1 MTRPGEDWYRGA
13 EHELGQLATA
23 VQQQA
28 LIHLEAISYTATA
41 LIESLQASDQLVV
54 HALSS
59 PSGPPLITNLINV
72 GVLAT
77 KLGIGLGYYGDDLHR
92 LALAGLVH
100 DIGIFAIS
108 QNVLTKTGRLTSD
121 ERVLIEQHP
130 RLGYE
135 SIRQLG
141 ESYEWL
147 AEVVLQAHERG
158 MGQGYPNKLKGRQ
171 ISELAQII
179 GAVDIFDALISPRPY
194 RRRLLPHEAVRE
206 LLVNERT
213 AFPREVMKALVE
225 QLSVYPL
232 GTKVRLSSGEEGMV
246 IRINPR
252 YPSRP
257 VVKIEQADGSS
268 IPSRN
273 VDLSTMPMVSVTDTI
288 DPPAVDRIDFFKAE
302 EPAFTTASSV
312 NASDQFAV
320 LLESLDAIASVIE
333 TVVKKK
339 EGSGELGM
347 ASTRPAGPASDGA
360 TTTTSNAVGDLQK
373 EVIGLFALEAREWLN
388 QIQTAHAALEQA
400 SERLLQSKLLNIM
413 LQGMTNL
420 ARSAAAVP
428 LPAIENMATG
438 LLPLLHSAARQD
450 RATAAHHLG
459 ALQEGLNRLAT
470 AVRDL
475 SCEHADEYGDPD
487 AEREPVR
494 EAAESRESGL
504 GAATGP
510 ASSGPTILDSLR
522 RLHQVRGR
530 SLQPMRDVLEDV
542 IRRAE
547 EQSEG
552 GGDVID
558 GRTIGR
564 ILNELN
570 DLDERFL
577 EHMSERVPEL
587 LQKITRLRRESGND
601 APSLEALTPVLQHI
615 DGLGQAVDEV
625 GASTISTFLQGLRAF
640 LLVAA
645 HNQTTDT
652 HRRLEAVET
661 RLRSLVPLAK
671 QWVDIGRVE
680 RAAIIDI
687 LPV

>member
-1 MTRPGEDWYRGA
+1 
-13 EHELGQLATA
+13 
-23 VQQQA
+23 
-28 LIHLEAISYTATA
+28 
-41 LIESLQASDQLVV
+41 
-54 HALSS
+54 
-59 PSGPPLITNLINV
+59 
-72 GVLAT
+72 
-77 KLGIGLGYYGDDLHR
+77 
-92 LALAGLVH
+92 
-100 DIGIFAIS
+100 
-108 QNVLTKTGRLTSD
+108 
-121 ERVLIEQHP
+121 
-130 RLGYE
+130 
-135 SIRQLG
+135 
-141 ESYEWL
+141 
-147 AEVVLQAHERG
+147 

-246 IRINPR
+246 IKINPR

-257 VVKIEQADGSS
+257 VVKIEQAAGLS

-273 VDLSTMPMVSVTDTI
+273 VDLSAMPMVSVTDTI
-288 DPPAVDRIDFFKAE
+288 DPPAVDRLDFFKAGMSE
-302 EPAFTTASSV
+302 SAAEPSV
-312 NASDQFAV
+312 SASDQFAV
-320 LLESLDAIASVIE
+320 LLESLDAIASVIQ
-333 TVVKKK
+333 TVVTKR
-339 EGSGELGM
+339 EMSGESG
-347 ASTRPAGPASDGA
+347 TVPIRPAGPASDGA
-360 TTTTSNAVGDLQK
+360 TNARPTAEGNLQK

-413 LQGMTNL
+413 LQGMTNF

-470 AVRDL
+470 AVQEL
-475 SCEHADEYGDPD
+475 SGGHATECRESD
-487 AEREPVR
+487 ADRQPVLEAAKSHSSSEDFLEGEQEREA
-494 EAAESRESGL
+494 EAGTA
-504 GAATGP
+504 P
-510 ASSGPTILDSLR
+510 SGPTILDSLR
-522 RLHQVRGR
+522 QLHQVRGR

-547 EQSEG
+547 EHSEEG
-552 GGDVID
+552 RDVID

-564 ILNELN
+564 ILNDLN
-570 DLDERFL
+570 DLDEQFL
-577 EHMSERVPEL
+577 EHMSERVPKL
-587 LQKITRLRRESGND
+587 VQMITQLRREPGHP
-601 APSLEALTPVLQHI
+601 APSLEMLTPVLHHI
-615 DGLGQAVDEV
+615 DGLRQAVDEV

-652 HRRLEAVET
+652 YQRLEAVET

>member
-13 EHELGQLATA
+13 EHELAQLATA

-28 LIHLEAISYTATA
+28 PIHLEAISLTATA

-121 ERVLIEQHP
+121 ERALIEQHP

-141 ESYEWL
+141 ESYGWL

-179 GAVDIFDALISPRPY
+179 GAVDIFDALISSRPY
-194 RRRLLPHEAVRE
+194 RRRLLPHQAVKE

-257 VVKIEQADGSS
+257 VVKIERADGIL

-273 VDLSTMPMVSVTDTI
+273 VDLSAMPMVSVTDTI
-288 DPPAVDRIDFFKAE
+288 DPPAVDRVDFFKAE

-320 LLESLDAIASVIE
+320 LLESLDAIASVIQ

-339 EGSGELGM
+339 EGSGELEM
-347 ASTRPAGPASDGA
+347 APTRPAGPASDG
-360 TTTTSNAVGDLQK
+360 TTTATPNAVGDLQK

-400 SERLLQSKLLNIM
+400 SERLLQSKVLNIM
-413 LQGMTNL
+413 LQGVTNL

-470 AVRDL
+470 AVREL
-475 SCEHADEYGDPD
+475 SPEHANEYGDPD
-487 AEREPVR
+487 AERQQVR
-494 EAAESRESGL
+494 EAAESREREL
-504 GAATGP
+504 GAATDP
-510 ASSGPTILDSLR
+510 TSSGPTILDSLR

-547 EQSEG
+547 EQSEE

-564 ILNELN
+564 ILNDLN

-577 EHMSERVPEL
+577 EHISERVPEL
-587 LQKITRLRRESGND
+587 VQMITRLREPGND
-601 APSLEALTPVLQHI
+601 TPLLEALTPVLHHI
-615 DGLGQAVDEV
+615 DGLGEAVDEV
-625 GASTISTFLQGLRAF
+625 GASTISIFLQGLRAF

-652 HRRLEAVET
+652 HRRLEAVEA

>member
-179 GAVDIFDALISPRPY
+179 GAWDIFDALISPRPY

-339 EGSGELGM
+339 EGSGGTGNGVHTSSRSGL
-347 ASTRPAGPASDGA
+347 RWSDDY
-360 TTTTSNAVGDLQK
+360 DL
-373 EVIGLFALEAREWLN
+373 
-388 QIQTAHAALEQA
+388 
-400 SERLLQSKLLNIM
+400 ERRRRSSK
-413 LQGMTNL
+413 G
-420 ARSAAAVP
+420 S
-428 LPAIENMATG
+428 
-438 LLPLLHSAARQD
+438 D
-450 RATAAHHLG
+450 RAVRTGSARMAQSDTNRPRRTRTGFGKTPSIEAPQYHASRNDQPREIGCCG
-459 ALQEGLNRLAT
+459 AIA
-470 AVRDL
+470 
-475 SCEHADEYGDPD
+475 GD
-487 AEREPVR
+487 
-494 EAAESRESGL
+494 
-504 GAATGP
+504 
-510 ASSGPTILDSLR
+510 
-522 RLHQVRGR
+522 
-530 SLQPMRDVLEDV
+530 
-542 IRRAE
+542 
-547 EQSEG
+547 
-552 GGDVID
+552 
-558 GRTIGR
+558 
-564 ILNELN
+564 
-570 DLDERFL
+570 
-577 EHMSERVPEL
+577 
-587 LQKITRLRRESGND
+587 
-601 APSLEALTPVLQHI
+601 
-615 DGLGQAVDEV
+615 
-625 GASTISTFLQGLRAF
+625 
-640 LLVAA
+640 
-645 HNQTTDT
+645 
-652 HRRLEAVET
+652 
-661 RLRSLVPLAK
+661 
-671 QWVDIGRVE
+671 
-680 RAAIIDI
+680 
-687 LPV
+687 

>member
-1 MTRPGEDWYRGA
+1 
-13 EHELGQLATA
+13 
-23 VQQQA
+23 
-28 LIHLEAISYTATA
+28 
-41 LIESLQASDQLVV
+41 
-54 HALSS
+54 
-59 PSGPPLITNLINV
+59 
-72 GVLAT
+72 
-77 KLGIGLGYYGDDLHR
+77 
-92 LALAGLVH
+92 
-100 DIGIFAIS
+100 
-108 QNVLTKTGRLTSD
+108 
-121 ERVLIEQHP
+121 
-130 RLGYE
+130 
-135 SIRQLG
+135 
-141 ESYEWL
+141 
-147 AEVVLQAHERG
+147 
-158 MGQGYPNKLKGRQ
+158 
-171 ISELAQII
+171 
-179 GAVDIFDALISPRPY
+179 
-194 RRRLLPHEAVRE
+194 
-206 LLVNERT
+206 
-213 AFPREVMKALVE
+213 
-225 QLSVYPL
+225 
-232 GTKVRLSSGEEGMV
+232 
-246 IRINPR
+246 
-252 YPSRP
+252 
-257 VVKIEQADGSS
+257 
-268 IPSRN
+268 
-273 VDLSTMPMVSVTDTI
+273 
-288 DPPAVDRIDFFKAE
+288 
-302 EPAFTTASSV
+302 
-312 NASDQFAV
+312 
-320 LLESLDAIASVIE
+320 
-333 TVVKKK
+333 
-339 EGSGELGM
+339 
-347 ASTRPAGPASDGA
+347 
-360 TTTTSNAVGDLQK
+360 
-373 EVIGLFALEAREWLN
+373 
-388 QIQTAHAALEQA
+388 
-400 SERLLQSKLLNIM
+400 
-413 LQGMTNL
+413 MTNL

>member
-1 MTRPGEDWYRGA
+1 MQNTS
-13 EHELGQLATA
+13 LGSSRRLCNSRLSYTSRQYL
-23 VQQQA
+23 
-28 LIHLEAISYTATA
+28 YTATA

-320 LLESLDAIASVIE
+320 LLESLDAIASVIQ

-347 ASTRPAGPASDGA
+347 ASTCPAGPASDGA
-360 TTTTSNAVGDLQK
+360 TTTTLERRRRSSKGSDRAVRTGS
-373 EVIGLFALEAREWLN
+373 ARM
-388 QIQTAHAALEQA
+388 A
-400 SERLLQSKLLNIM
+400 QSD
-413 LQGMTNL
+413 TN
-420 ARSAAAVP
+420 RP
-428 LPAIENMATG
+428 CRTRTG
-438 LLPLLHSAARQD
+438 LGKTPSIEAPQYHASRNDQP
-450 RATAAHHLG
+450 REIGCCG
-459 ALQEGLNRLAT
+459 AIA
-470 AVRDL
+470 
-475 SCEHADEYGDPD
+475 GD
-487 AEREPVR
+487 
-494 EAAESRESGL
+494 
-504 GAATGP
+504 
-510 ASSGPTILDSLR
+510 
-522 RLHQVRGR
+522 
-530 SLQPMRDVLEDV
+530 
-542 IRRAE
+542 
-547 EQSEG
+547 
-552 GGDVID
+552 
-558 GRTIGR
+558 
-564 ILNELN
+564 
-570 DLDERFL
+570 
-577 EHMSERVPEL
+577 
-587 LQKITRLRRESGND
+587 
-601 APSLEALTPVLQHI
+601 
-615 DGLGQAVDEV
+615 
-625 GASTISTFLQGLRAF
+625 
-640 LLVAA
+640 
-645 HNQTTDT
+645 
-652 HRRLEAVET
+652 
-661 RLRSLVPLAK
+661 
-671 QWVDIGRVE
+671 
-680 RAAIIDI
+680 
-687 LPV
+687 

>member
-1 MTRPGEDWYRGA
+1 MTHPGEDWYRGA
-13 EHELGQLATA
+13 EHELAQLATA

-28 LIHLEAISYTATA
+28 PIHLEAISLTATA

-92 LALAGLVH
+92 LALAALVH

-108 QNVLTKTGRLTSD
+108 QNILTKTGRLTSD
-121 ERVLIEQHP
+121 ERALIEQHP

-141 ESYEWL
+141 ESYGWL

-179 GAVDIFDALISPRPY
+179 GAVDIFDALISSRPY
-194 RRRLLPHEAVRE
+194 RRRLLPHQAVRE

-257 VVKIEQADGSS
+257 VVKIERANGIL

-273 VDLSTMPMVSVTDTI
+273 VDLSAMPMVSVTDTI
-288 DPPAVDRIDFFKAE
+288 DPPAVDRVDLFKAE

-320 LLESLDAIASVIE
+320 LLESLDAIASVIQ

-339 EGSGELGM
+339 EGSGELEM
-347 ASTRPAGPASDGA
+347 APTRPAGPASDG
-360 TTTTSNAVGDLQK
+360 TTTATPNAVGDLQK

-400 SERLLQSKLLNIM
+400 SERLLQSKVLNIM

-459 ALQEGLNRLAT
+459 VLQEGLNRLAT
-470 AVRDL
+470 AVREL
-475 SCEHADEYGDPD
+475 SPEHANEYGDPD
-487 AEREPVR
+487 AERQQVR
-494 EAAESRESGL
+494 EAAESREREL

-510 ASSGPTILDSLR
+510 TSSGPTILDSLR

-547 EQSEG
+547 EQSEE

-564 ILNELN
+564 ILNDLN

-577 EHMSERVPEL
+577 EHISERVPEL
-587 LQKITRLRRESGND
+587 VQMITRLREPGND
-601 APSLEALTPVLQHI
+601 TPLLEALTPVLHHI

-625 GASTISTFLQGLRAF
+625 GASTISIFLQGLRAF

-652 HRRLEAVET
+652 HRRLEAVEV

>member
-1 MTRPGEDWYRGA
+1 MTHMGEDWYRRA
-13 EHELGQLATA
+13 EHELAQLATA
-23 VQQQA
+23 VQEQA
-28 LIHLEAISYTATA
+28 PLHLEAISLTATA

-59 PSGPPLITNLINV
+59 PSGPPLITNLVNV

-108 QNVLTKTGRLTSD
+108 QNILTKSGRLTSD
-121 ERVLIEQHP
+121 ERALIEQHP
-130 RLGYE
+130 RLGHE
-135 SIRQLG
+135 NIRQLG
-141 ESYEWL
+141 ESYGWL

-179 GAVDIFDALISPRPY
+179 GVVDIFDALISPRPY
-194 RRRLLPHEAVRE
+194 RRRFLPHEAVRE

-232 GTKVRLSSGEEGMV
+232 GTKVRLSSGEQGVV

-257 VVKIEQADGSS
+257 VVKIEQADGMPIS
-268 IPSRN
+268 SRN
-273 VDLSTMPMVSVTDTI
+273 VDLSAMPMVSVTDTV
-288 DPPAVDRIDFFKAE
+288 DPPAVDRVDFLKVEKAVS
-302 EPAFTTASSV
+302 TTAPSV
-312 NASDQFAV
+312 NTSDQFAV
-320 LLESLDAIASVIE
+320 LLESLDAIASVMQ
-333 TVVKKK
+333 TVVKGN
-339 EGSGELGM
+339 EGSRELGT
-347 ASTRPAGPASDGA
+347 ALTGPSDRVSDEA
-360 TTTTSNAVGDLQK
+360 TTMAPNAEGDLQT

-400 SERLLQSKLLNIM
+400 TERLLQSKLLNIM

-420 ARSAAAVP
+420 ARTASAVP

-450 RATAAHHLG
+450 RTTAAHHLS
-459 ALQEGLNRLAT
+459 ALQDGLKRLAT
-470 AVRDL
+470 AVREL
-475 SCEHADEYGDPD
+475 SREEANEHGDPD
-487 AEREPVR
+487 AVCQSVR
-494 EAAESRESGL
+494 ETAEPRDSGL
-504 GAATGP
+504 GMATGP
-510 ASSGPTILDSLR
+510 VSSGPTILDSLR

-547 EQSEG
+547 EQNEQ
-552 GGDVID
+552 DREAID

-564 ILNELN
+564 ILNDLN

-577 EHMSERVPEL
+577 EYVSDRVPEL
-587 LQKITRLRRESGND
+587 VQMITRFRREPGND
-601 APSLEALTPVLQHI
+601 APSLEGLEPILHHI
-615 DGLGQAVDEV
+615 DSLGQAVDEV

-640 LLVAA
+640 LVVAA

-652 HRRLEAVET
+652 RRRLEAVET
-661 RLRSLVPLAK
+661 RLRSIVPLAK

-687 LPV
+687 LPM